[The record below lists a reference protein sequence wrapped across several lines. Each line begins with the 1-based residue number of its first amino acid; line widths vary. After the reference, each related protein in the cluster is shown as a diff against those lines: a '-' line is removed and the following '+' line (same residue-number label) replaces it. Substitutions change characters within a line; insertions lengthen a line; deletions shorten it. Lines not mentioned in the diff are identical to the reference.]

1 MKHTPITAKQ
11 AKAQLISGIPQCLL
25 GILWIIMGMDDH
37 KPVIWALGIVYLLF
51 QGALAGYAFWLRKH
65 YPLEDSK
72 VDQILEENMKASRTG
87 GLVVMAVITVGFLIA
102 FGLAWA
108 LS

>member
-11 AKAQLISGIPQCLL
+11 AKAQLISGIPNCLL
-25 GILWIIMGMDDH
+25 GILWIIMGIDDH

-51 QGALAGYAFWLRKH
+51 QGAMVGYTFWLRKH
-65 YPLEDSK
+65 YPLEDPK
-72 VDQILEENMKASRTG
+72 VDQLLEENMKAGRTG
-87 GLVVMAVITVGFLIA
+87 GLVVMAVITTGFLIA

>member
-11 AKAQLISGIPQCLL
+11 AKAQIVSAIPQCLMGL
-25 GILWIIMGMDDH
+25 LWIIMGIDDH
-37 KPVIWALGIVYLLF
+37 KPIIWVLGIVYLLL
-51 QGALAGYAFWLRKH
+51 QGVLLCYTFWVRKH
-65 YPLEDSK
+65 YPLEDAK
-72 VDQILEENMKASRTG
+72 VDQILEENMKAGRTG
-87 GLVVMAVITVGFLIA
+87 GLIIMTVITVGFLIA

>member
-25 GILWIIMGMDDH
+25 GILWIIMGIDDH

-65 YPLEDSK
+65 YPLEDPK
-72 VDQILEENMKASRTG
+72 VDQMLEENMKASRTG
-87 GLVVMAVITVGFLIA
+87 WLVVMAVITVGFLIA

>member
-11 AKAQLISGIPQCLL
+11 VKAQLVSAIPHCLL
-25 GILWIIMGMDDH
+25 GILWLIMGFTDH
-37 KPVIWALGIVYLLF
+37 KPVIWVLGLLYLLL
-51 QGALAGYAFWLRKH
+51 QIGLLGYTFWVRKH
-65 YPLEDSK
+65 YPLEDPK
-72 VDQILEENMKASRTG
+72 ADQVLEENMKAGRTG
-87 GLVVMAVITVGFLIA
+87 GLIIMAVITVSFLIA